1 MHAWDAIQRSVD
13 YVEEN
18 IKEELSIEELAK
30 VSYLS
35 VYYFKNYLTVWLE
48 KQLMSISKR
57 EE

>member
-35 VYYFKNYLTVWLE
+35 VYYFLIFFNRLVGKTVNE
-48 KQLMSISKR
+48 
-57 EE
+57 